1 MQTLRKLSSVFLA
14 ALFLCLFL
22 AATPA
27 DAQQKPG
34 VPVQVTVPDTA
45 LEVTGWAAPGAL
57 VTIRN
62 EGITIA
68 AVTADNSGYFA
79 RLFTAQTP
87 GLKSISTQFSDRES
101 VESVRSIRN
110 VSLQPQKLN
119 SFQFLL
125 SPTVSIRSQTTVVQG
140 GIAQIGGYSAA
151 DSIVQL
157 SLSDGSKYTATTDLN
172 GFYRFFIPSEGLAVG
187 DYSATVIASSSQY
200 SGNSVRSDKVNFE
213 IVSTPIVADNGSRP
227 DIIVNVNQLPPPFV
241 LSPVDGAVIEGDSTT
256 LSGESVPN
264 AQIVFYENGVRAG
277 SVFADENGFWSIEY
291 TATSSPVVLSFEAC
305 IDGFC
310 SVLSNSITLIFTFP
324 KSLILEPVCEVVFK
338 LEQYKFSNQSV
349 DTATE
354 LNVLLTNG
362 DGVILVDWGDGTN
375 QQKFDHS
382 AETPSAI
389 RHFYKSAGRYN
400 GKITFTQG
408 DCSFDRYFSVDT
420 ITSNRISNNFWLL
433 IVVIV
438 LLTPVSY
445 IANER
450 GRKYKP

>member
-34 VPVQVTVPDTA
+34 VPVNLTVPDTI
-45 LEVTGWAAPGAL
+45 LVLQGWAAPNAL
-57 VTIRN
+57 VTFRN
-62 EGITIA
+62 GSSVVST
-68 AVTADNSGYFA
+68 VTAAADGYFTKQLSA
-79 RLFTAQTP
+79 QQPGIKKITAQFKDIRT
-87 GLKSISTQFSDRES
+87 ISSAVS
-101 VESVRSIRN
+101 SGS
-110 VSLQPQKLN
+110 VSLQPQ
-119 SFQFLL
+119 STSTIDFIV
-125 SPTVSIRSQTTVVQG
+125 SPTLTRRSPAVIQK
-140 GIAQIGGYSAA
+140 S
-151 DSIVQL
+151 SLVQL
-157 SLSDGSKYTATTDLN
+157 SGYTSANAAVEIVLN
-172 GFYRFFIPSEGLAVG
+172 GVFRDTVTSDSQGYYEYLLETENIAVG
-187 DYSATVIASSSQY
+187 KYSVLTRSTSANFVGASDDSERVRF
-200 SGNSVRSDKVNFE
+200 SVVDDE
-213 IVSTPIVADNGSRP
+213 IGPSISRP
-227 DIIVNVNQLPPPFV
+227 DIVVSPNQLPPPIPQ
-241 LSPVDGAVIEGDSTT
+241 SPDDGAVIEGDSTT